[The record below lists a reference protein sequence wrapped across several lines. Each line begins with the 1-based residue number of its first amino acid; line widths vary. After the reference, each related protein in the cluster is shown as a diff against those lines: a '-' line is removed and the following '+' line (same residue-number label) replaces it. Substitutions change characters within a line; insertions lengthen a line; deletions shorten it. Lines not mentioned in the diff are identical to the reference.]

1 MRKADDIVKINSNR
15 LRSTVFTEFLIAVLF
30 ATLIVNFIKI
40 FPKDVVSGVT
50 VLVSAIGIMPVIWRA
65 FAALFEKRITIDLL
79 ASIAVIATFLHGDYV
94 SAVFINLML
103 AFAELFSLITQ
114 RRTQDIIS
122 HLLKLRPSV
131 VKIQSGDKVTDIPLE
146 SVKVG
151 DLVILQS
158 GDRVPV
164 DGTVVSGTASL
175 NQATLTGESALVDK
189 AVGNEVY
196 SATLV
201 EAGSLTMKA
210 EKVGNDT
217 TLAKM
222 ISLIDEASRAKTKT
236 ETIANRFSVWYILGT
251 LLLSLVVYLLTKNL
265 TMVLGLLLV
274 TCADDIAVAIPL
286 GFTVAI
292 SKAARHGILIK
303 GATVMEKLRGIKVFV
318 TDKTGTLTRGITS
331 VTGVVTFGGT
341 DEQKLLE
348 AAGICA
354 AGSKHPVA
362 QAIKKYLKERKAAII
377 SPDEVHEKPGFG
389 LSAKKNGHVYFQ
401 GKATYLVEEGVSIST
416 EEDIQIKEFQKK
428 GESVTV
434 FAIDGKLAGLISF
447 EDQIRP
453 HAKNVIA
460 ETKELGVKSWY
471 MLTGDN
477 EFVAERVGK
486 LVGVDKYFSNLKP
499 EDKLE
504 KLKEFKKESGM
515 IAMVGDGVNDAP
527 ALALADVSFAMGVIG
542 SDAAIETADIA
553 LMHDDLK
560 RISEAMLLSKETL
573 RIVKQNFAIWALSNV
588 VGLSLVF
595 SGVIGP
601 VGASAYNFLTDFLP
615 IMNVFQIWFLK
626 INKHTYEVAE
636 KWG

>member
-15 LRSTVFTEFLIAVLF
+15 LRSTVFTEFLIAILF
-30 ATLIVNFIKI
+30 ATLLVNFIKI
-40 FPKDVVSGVT
+40 FPKDIVSGVT
-50 VLVSAIGIMPVIWRA
+50 VLVSAIGIMPVVWRA

-103 AFAELFSLITQ
+103 AFANLFDLITQ
-114 RRTQDIIS
+114 RKTQDTIS
-122 HLLKLRPSV
+122 HLLKFRPAV
-131 VKIQSGDKVTDIPLE
+131 VKIQSGDKVTDVPLE
-146 SVKVG
+146 NVKVG
-151 DLVILQS
+151 DLIVLQS

-164 DGTVVSGTASL
+164 DGTVVLGTASL

-189 AVGNEVY
+189 EVGSEVF

-201 EAGSLTMKA
+201 EAGSLTVKA
-210 EKVGNDT
+210 KKVGNDT

-222 ISLIDEASRAKTKT
+222 ISLVDEASRAKTKT
-236 ETIANRFSVWYILGT
+236 ETIANRFSAWYIFGT
-251 LLLSLVVYLLTKNL
+251 LLLSLVVYLLTNNL
-265 TMVLGLLLV
+265 TMVIGLLLV

-292 SKAARHGILIK
+292 SKAARHGIIIK
-303 GATVMEKLRGIKVFV
+303 GAMVMEKLSEIKVFV
-318 TDKTGTLTRGITS
+318 TDKTGTLTKGITS
-331 VTGVVTFGGT
+331 VTGVVTFNGT
-341 DEQKLLE
+341 DESKLLE

-362 QAIKKYLKERKAAII
+362 QAIKKHLKERKIAII
-377 SPDEVHEKPGFG
+377 APDEVHEKPGFG
-389 LSAKKNGHVYFQ
+389 LSAKKNIHSYLQ
-401 GKATYLVEEGVSIST
+401 GKATYLIEEGVHMGV
-416 EEDIQIKEFQKK
+416 EEDKRIKEFQKK

-447 EDQIRP
+447 EDQVRP
-453 HAKNVIA
+453 HAKNVII
-460 ETKELGVKSWY
+460 ETKELGVRSWY

-499 EDKLE
+499 EDKLQ
-504 KLKEFKKESGM
+504 KLKEFKKEPGM

-573 RIVKQNFAIWALSNV
+573 RIVKQNFAIWALSNI

-595 SGVIGP
+595 TGVIGP

-626 INKHTYEVAE
+626 INKHTYETA
-636 KWG
+636 